1 MTKHLSEFYV
11 RKAYSA
17 SQEICARLSALGD
30 KADQD
35 GVDAFGFHDEA
46 GKLKILVVD
55 RLKRALKEI
64 RKND

>member
-1 MTKHLSEFYV
+1 MTKHLSEYYI
-11 RKAYSA
+11 RKALGA

-30 KADQD
+30 KADQE

-55 RLKRALKEI
+55 RLKKAFEEI
-64 RKND
+64 RKG